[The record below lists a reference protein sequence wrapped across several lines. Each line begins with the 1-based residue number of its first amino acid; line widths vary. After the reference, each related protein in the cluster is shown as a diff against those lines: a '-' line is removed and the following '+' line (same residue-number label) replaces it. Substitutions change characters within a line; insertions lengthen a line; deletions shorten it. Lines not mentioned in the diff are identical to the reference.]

1 MSAPREHNMIRFK
14 DGEPQAI
21 WYSQHEYGE
30 AFTYD
35 AVHKIGKRPIGFSA
49 KGSHA
54 NYAASGS
61 HDLHEQSMFYSKIQI
76 PELIIQ
82 MTKFRLT

>member
-1 MSAPREHNMIRFK
+1 MIRFK

-54 NYAASGS
+54 NYAVSGS
-61 HDLHEQSMFYSKIQI
+61 HDLHELSMFNYSKVTVSG
-76 PELIIQ
+76 L
-82 MTKFRLT
+82 MR

>member
-1 MSAPREHNMIRFK
+1 MIRFK
-14 DGEPQAI
+14 NGEPQAI
-21 WYSQHEYGE
+21 WYSQHEYGQ

-54 NYAASGS
+54 NYAVSGS
-61 HDLHEQSMFYSKIQI
+61 HDLHEQSEFHSPTY
-76 PELIIQ
+76 E
-82 MTKFRLT
+82 TRD